1 MNVRDCEC
9 LQDPPNG
16 ALECEMDGIAITTV
30 ITITTPVL
38 MMMMMM
44 NDESGVKSLT
54 YVGPREHDARRSN
67 GSEYVCSCRG
77 DGKGGGGHV

>member
-9 LQDPPNG
+9 LQDTPNG
-16 ALECEMDGIAITTV
+16 ALECGMNGIAITTV

-38 MMMMMM
+38 M
-44 NDESGVKSLT
+44 NDESGVVTLT

>member
-9 LQDPPNG
+9 LQDTPNG

-38 MMMMMM
+38 M
-44 NDESGVKSLT
+44 NDESGVVTLT
-54 YVGPREHDARRSN
+54 YVGPREHDARRYN